1 MNSNCPSRG
10 GFPGGGAR
18 LPQRSVL
25 PAASTVWKAVPA
37 AVRIALVA
45 AASVLVAW
53 GGISANRSATLL
65 AAEPISAQRDQD
77 GRYEP
82 PPARA
87 AVARV
92 VLVVDPK
99 PRLLEPARPIQ
110 SDRPIPPDREPADV
124 VRSPSSSLALRAL
137 SGTSPEGSLPA
148 LARPANVERK
158 AMSDHPT
165 KWAGGLSANQLS
177 AHQAEAPRVRSPIV
191 PSQPAEEVKAPVAEK
206 KRASDFDLDSRPIG
220 AVTTNIR
227 CQQGDLP
234 QDVAQAKL
242 KSLRER
248 AFDNLTDREWE
259 ALCYFWEAPALRH
272 CPLYFEE
279 VNLERYG
286 YCWPGLKPIQPV
298 LSCGQFFV
306 TLPLLPYKVWCE
318 PPRECD
324 YTLGQYRPGSPA
336 PYQVQLP
343 CWRPGAAAF
352 EVGTVAGLI
361 LLIP

>member
-1 MNSNCPSRG
+1 MNSNCPSHG
-10 GFPGGGAR
+10 GFQGDGAQ

-25 PAASTVWKAVPA
+25 PAASTVWKALPA
-37 AVRIALVA
+37 VVRIALVA
-45 AASVLVAW
+45 AASMLVAW
-53 GGISANRSATLL
+53 GGTTVNRGAAIL
-65 AAEPISAQRDQD
+65 AAEPISSQRDQD
-77 GRYEP
+77 GRYESP
-82 PPARA
+82 PPAA
-87 AVARV
+87 AARM

-99 PRLLEPARPIQ
+99 ARPIQ
-110 SDRPIPPDREPADV
+110 AAQPIQPDRPIQPVRVPANV
-124 VRSPSSSLALRAL
+124 VPSPSSSLALQAL
-137 SGTSPEGSLPA
+137 SGTSSGGSLPA
-148 LARPANVERK
+148 LAWPANAEQK
-158 AMSDHPT
+158 TTPT
-165 KWAGGLSANQLS
+165 PPAKWSGGLSASQLS
-177 AHQAEAPRVRSPIV
+177 AYQAEAPHVRSPIV
-191 PSQPAEEVKAPVAEK
+191 PSQPAEELTAPPAEK
-206 KRASDFDLDSRPIG
+206 RRAADFDLDSRPIG
-220 AVTTNIR
+220 AVTTNIQ

-234 QDVAQAKL
+234 EDVAQAKL
-242 KSLRER
+242 KSLRQR
-248 AFDNLTDREWE
+248 AYDSLTDREWE

-286 YCWPGLKPIQPV
+286 YCWPGLKPVQPI

-343 CWRPGAAAF
+343 CWRPGAGAF